1 MATEFKAK
9 MTLEG
14 ADKAAKDLQKAA
26 DSAEDLKDALEQAG
40 EAGKKAGEDTAKGAK
55 EMEEATDAAKESQDS
70 LTGALDNMTGGAI
83 SGFKNIAGGLKTF
96 IKGLKA
102 TRVAVAATGIGALV
116 LIIGS
121 LVTYFTKTEK
131 GAEMLEVATASLGA
145 VMGVLTDVVSKVGE
159 FLVSAFTNPK
169 EAVLG
174 LWEMIKTNFLNRLE
188 GLLEFIPKVGE
199 AISQVF
205 SGDFSGAAKTAVDA
219 VGKIT
224 LGVESVT
231 DAVMEGAEAVGE
243 FANQVKDAAQAGA
256 QLQKDAIALRKA
268 QRDLSVEFSEQR
280 AVIAELKKAGDDI
293 TLSIEERIKAT
304 EDAAS
309 IELNL
314 AKKREAQ
321 ALEAIRIQKEQMAL
335 SESTEED
342 YEKLAEL
349 EIALNDAKQETLGVQ
364 TELLTK
370 VNGLYAEQ
378 DAKAQEALL
387 KRQEEAQQLADLEEE
402 LRREKLDAQALEE
415 ADARA
420 LAEDRISR
428 AQGDA
433 ELIKQIEEQLQND
446 LKAIDE
452 KYLAEADAKE
462 EERKQ
467 KEAEEKQLLKE
478 ALASEKELEFMAL
491 EEEYLAK
498 LELARKYGEGEQELL
513 DEIEAKKAEIEERYR
528 KEKADADKKAR
539 DEAAALQV
547 KGIQNTLK
555 FAQDALAIAQGFND
569 SANDDDKRTAKQR
582 FERGK
587 KIQKASVI
595 ASTASAVIAAVAAPP
610 VGLGFPAGLGGAATA
625 AASGALQLRKINQM
639 QFDAGGDDSVEAP
652 SQASIQSSSS
662 PINSM
667 DLRSGQT
674 LGSQGL
680 LPQTFAPSGTSPAS
694 SEGETQAPIKAYVV
708 SQDVSNA
715 QELDSQLA
723 NTATL

>member
-9 MTLEG
+9 MTVTGVDQATKQIE
-14 ADKAAKDLQKAA
+14 KATE
-26 DSAEDLKDALEQAG
+26 SAEELKDALEEAG
-40 EAGKKAGEDTAKGAK
+40 EAGKKAGEETAKGAD
-55 EMEEATDAAKESQDS
+55 EMKEATESAKESQDQM
-70 LTGALDNMTGGAI
+70 TDALDNMTGGAI
-83 SGFKNIAGGLKTF
+83 SGFKKVAGGIQTF

-116 LIIGS
+116 LVIGS
-121 LVTYFTKTEK
+121 LVTFFTKTEK

-145 VMGVLTDVVSKVGE
+145 VMGVLTDIVSGIGE
-159 FLVSAFTNPK
+159 ALVYAFTNPK
-169 EAVLG
+169 EAIVGFAGTIKEYVIDKVTAIMDGLG
-174 LWEMIKTNFLNRLE
+174 MLGQAIK
-188 GLLEFIPKVGE
+188 
-199 AISQVF
+199 AVF
-205 SGDFSGAAKTAVDA
+205 EGDFSKAASLAGEGLQKIYIEGSPAVDMFKAMGEAVTDFGNNVADAAK
-219 VGKIT
+219 K
-224 LGVESVT
+224 
-231 DAVMEGAEAVGE
+231 
-243 FANQVKDAAQAGA
+243 AAQLGR
-256 QLQKDAIALRKA
+256 DAIALRKA

-309 IELNL
+309 IELSL
-314 AKKREAQ
+314 AKKREEQ

-387 KRQEEAQQLADLEEE
+387 KRQEEAQALADLEEE
-402 LRREKLDAQALEE
+402 LRREKLNAQETEE

-420 LAEDRISR
+420 LAEERISR

-433 ELIKQIEEQLQND
+433 ELIKQIEEQLQTD
-446 LKAIDE
+446 LKAIDQRF
-452 KYLAEADAKE
+452 KDEAKAKE
-462 EERKQ
+462 EE
-467 KEAEEKQLLKE
+467 EKALLAE
-478 ALASEKELEFMAL
+478 ALASDLELELMRLDA
-491 EEEYLAK
+491 EYQAK

-513 DEIEAKKAEIEERYR
+513 DEVEAKKKAIEDKYR
-528 KEKADADKKAR
+528 KEKEQADKAQR
-539 DEAAALQV
+539 DKEYALEMQ
-547 KGIQNTLK
+547 GIQDTLA
-555 FAQDALAIAQGFND
+555 FAQQALSIAQGFNE
-569 SANDDDKRTAKQR
+569 SANDEDEKTAKDR

-595 ASTASAVIAAVAAPP
+595 ASTASAVIAALAAPP

-639 QFDAGGDDSVEAP
+639 QFQGSTDESVDAPET
-652 SQASIQSSSS
+652 ASMSSSS
-662 PINSM
+662 DPRNSM

-680 LPQTFAPSGTSPAS
+680 LPQNFAPSGTSPAS
-694 SEGETQAPIKAYVV
+694 EGGGGDNVIRAFVV
-708 SQDVSNA
+708 SQEVSNA